1 MDLTDTIAPR
11 SDQLNA
17 DDLVTGPR
25 TLTVEKVSKGS
36 DEQPV
41 DIHLTEFPGRPFK
54 PSKSM
59 RRVLVAAW
67 GKDASSYVG
76 RRMTLYRDDKVKFGG
91 QEVGGIRISHLS
103 DIDKKLTVALT
114 VTRGKRAPFV
124 VQPLN
129 EPPAKTTV
137 PPETNEDQL
146 SSDQSTKIFAQF
158 KEIGIES
165 PDDMKAYISKTI
177 GREIASSKDLTK
189 DEANQVIESQIA
201 DLETEQ

>member
-25 TLTVEKVSKGS
+25 TFTVEKVSKGS
-36 DEQPV
+36 TEQPV
-41 DIHLTEFPGRPFK
+41 DIHLTECPGRPFR

-67 GKDASSYVG
+67 GKDAATYTG

-103 DIDKKLTVALT
+103 NLDKKLTVALT
-114 VTRGKRAPFV
+114 VTRGKRAPFT
-124 VQPLN
+124 VQPLTETAAPEPTDN
-129 EPPAKTTV
+129 EPARIT
-137 PPETNEDQL
+137 
-146 SSDQSTKIFAQF
+146 SDQSTIMFNQF
-158 KEIGIES
+158 KALAAET
-165 PDDMKAYISKTI
+165 PDAMKAYISNVI
-177 GREIASSKDLTK
+177 GRDIESSKDLTH
-189 DEANQVIESQIA
+189 DEAEAVIENQAA
-201 DLETEQ
+201 DLEVQQ